1 MYNVEDNK
9 QNTILASVN
18 TGAFDAEDSMQELEE
33 LAETAGAR
41 VVVQVIQ
48 NMPAVNSATYLGA
61 GKLAQIKETADR
73 RTASEYR
80 RADRP
85 RCNRPHHADSGHFR
99 TARTLQRRQ
108 IAG

>member
-61 GKLAQIKETADR
+61 GKLAQIKETAERLD
-73 RTASEYR
+73 AQLLIVDDEL
-80 RADRP
+80 
-85 RCNRPHHADSGHFR
+85 SGVQLRNIEGDFIY
-99 TARTLQRRQ
+99 LC
-108 IAG
+108 